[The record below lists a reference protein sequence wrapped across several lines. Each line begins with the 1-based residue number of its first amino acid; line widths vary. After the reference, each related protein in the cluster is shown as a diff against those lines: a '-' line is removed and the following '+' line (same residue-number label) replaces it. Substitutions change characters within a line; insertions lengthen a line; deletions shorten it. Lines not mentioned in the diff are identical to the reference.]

1 MKNWVVA
8 TVAGAVLVGGV
19 GFGSVVMAD
28 NNDQSKARAVQ
39 TANQNEVKL
48 SLAQAKIIAKGLYK
62 DAKIDE
68 IELEKI
74 NGRLVYHVEFENRK
88 DKEDEV
94 IIDATTAHVT
104 WEKDFKKN
112 FKNDDDD
119 NDHDDRDDNDDDN
132 DDRDDRDE
140 KKNIP
145 TGKVNISKEQ
155 AKKIALT
162 QVTGKVEEV
171 ELEKK
176 FRNHVYEYVYEVE
189 IDVKKGDDATV
200 YVSAETGKVLKV
212 ELED

>member
-8 TVAGAVLVGGV
+8 TVAGAVLMGGV

-28 NNDQSKARAVQ
+28 NNNETKARAVQ
-39 TANQNEVKL
+39 AANQNEVKL
-48 SLAQAKIIAKGLYK
+48 SLAQAKTIAKGLFK

-68 IELEKI
+68 IELENI

-94 IIDATTAHVT
+94 IIDATTALVT

-112 FKNDDDD
+112 GKHDDDY
-119 NDHDDRDDNDDDN
+119 NDRDDHDDNDDDN
-132 DDRDDRDE
+132 DDRDD
-140 KKNIP
+140 KKNAP
-145 TGKVNISKEQ
+145 TTKVNFSKEQ
-155 AKKIALT
+155 AKKIALS
-162 QVTGKVEEV
+162 QVSGKVEDV

>member
-39 TANQNEVKL
+39 AANQNEVKL
-48 SLAQAKIIAKGLYK
+48 SFAQAKTIAKGLFK

-68 IELEKI
+68 IELEKV

-112 FKNDDDD
+112 GKHDDDY
-119 NDHDDRDDNDDDN
+119 NDRDDHDDNDDDN
-132 DDRDDRDE
+132 DDRDDRDD
-140 KKNIP
+140 KQVP
-145 TGKVNISKEQ
+145 TSKVNISKEQ

-162 QVTGKVEEV
+162 QVSGKVDDI

-189 IDVKKGDDATV
+189 VDVKKGDDATV